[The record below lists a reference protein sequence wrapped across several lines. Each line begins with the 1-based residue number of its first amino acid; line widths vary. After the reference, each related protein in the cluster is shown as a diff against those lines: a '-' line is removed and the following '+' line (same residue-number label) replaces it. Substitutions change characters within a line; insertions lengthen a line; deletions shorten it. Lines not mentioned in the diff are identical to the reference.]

1 MNGLPTNL
9 DLAAFLGAEVLQ
21 VCIGRHQ
28 LQIHLHERIQVA
40 VEGGCILRGAS
51 PAAMHIEQYGEVA
64 SSLCRLIG
72 AEVRSA
78 SRTEDG
84 GLLLQFSN
92 DLEFQALNDSEQFE
106 SFQIHFGDR
115 VYVA

>member
-1 MNGLPTNL
+1 MNGLPTDL
-9 DLAAFLGAEVLQ
+9 DLTPFLGAEVLQ

-51 PAAMHIEQYGEVA
+51 QPAMRIEQYGESA

-78 SRTEDG
+78 SRTDDG
-84 GLLLQFSN
+84 GLLLQLSN
-92 DLEFQALNDSEQFE
+92 DLEFQALNDSKQFE
-106 SFQIHFGDR
+106 SFQIHFGDK